1 MALYFALI
9 VLVWCIVMIYTYLSL
24 YGFRTYLNL
33 CKLLVRLEKYLSK
46 YPEAF
51 SLIDTPS
58 KRRIVLRQSI
68 NLKKRNR
75 KAYYTAVPFQDS

>member
-1 MALYFALI
+1 
-9 VLVWCIVMIYTYLSL
+9 MIYTYLSL
-24 YGFRTYLNL
+24 YGFRTYSNL

-58 KRRIVLRQSI
+58 KRRIELDRVSTSKNGTGRLTILLYLFRILKRADFMI
-68 NLKKRNR
+68 NFV
-75 KAYYTAVPFQDS
+75 YES